1 MLTAIVTQ
9 SNGRIVNVRLSATDT
24 TDTTVVAEEA
34 TTLAAEPAAEG
45 ESNAEVKTA
54 PNPIAP
60 ETKELAWAA
69 GSFIVLFVLMR
80 FFLFPKLKKGMEA
93 RYAGIRGDIE
103 GADKAKSDAR
113 GEVAE
118 YERALEAV
126 RAEAA
131 ARIDKARQ
139 TVDAERQAKL
149 AEVNA
154 RIAAK
159 RAEAEAA
166 NAAARAAVRD
176 QVAAAVSQ
184 VASRAAEL
192 ATGRAPDPA
201 TVQSAVSAAMESAGS
216 R

>member
-45 ESNAEVKTA
+45 ESTAEVKTA

-118 YERALEAV
+118 YEKALEAV

-131 ARIDKARQ
+131 ARVDKARQ

-159 RAEAEAA
+159 RAEA
-166 NAAARAAVRD
+166 D
-176 QVAAAVSQ
+176 
-184 VASRAAEL
+184 
-192 ATGRAPDPA
+192 
-201 TVQSAVSAAMESAGS
+201 AGGS
-216 R
+216 SD